1 MLNVH
6 VMKALVAALF
16 LALLALPMLS
26 QETAK
31 PITVSVE
38 PLGDSDGG
46 VTSRVTFRFAH
57 QPDVEEGT
65 PLVLLGSYIVEGA
78 VVRNFRYS
86 LPSDHANAFS
96 TIQTLAAGELEVEVR
111 LMPADASAPIILAKT
126 TERFTIAP
134 TGQPFVAGVDAG
146 ADAIIA
152 EGVGPQSAG
161 AVTMK
166 PPRRDVALNLF
177 IVDVDVAPPVTR
189 VEFWV
194 DGKKIIARNAPPYTA
209 ELDLGKLPKRVEVK
223 AVGYDRRGRYIDA
236 DAFVVNERETPLEV
250 RITRTQTPDGTT
262 HFKLSVQNPKAIA
275 IRSVALYAGDQKL
288 REWTQPPYALSI
300 PTARLEGVDFVRA
313 AAIDANGYEA
323 SDLQFLDGERFVE
336 EIEVNVVELPISVTS
351 ETGASIT
358 GLQKPEFTVL
368 ENGAQ
373 QTISSFDFASN
384 LPISVGV
391 LIDHSGSM
399 QKRMGEAKKAAVDFF
414 RSIIGS
420 RDRAFV
426 AAFASDPTK
435 FAPFVSDVATLE
447 SQVGE
452 IPDALG
458 GTALYDAI
466 VTGLY
471 RFRNVQGR
479 KALIVITDGEDT
491 TSRLPY
497 DDMLTYARAARVP
510 LYFIGIGM
518 RSFSLGGSGTMKS
531 LAAETGGVAYF
542 IRDVELL
549 GETYK
554 TLERELRSQYL
565 ITYHAQ
571 SSAKDREYRTVEV
584 KVARPGATVRTIRG
598 YIP

>member
-1 MLNVH
+1 MR
-6 VMKALVAALF
+6 ALAAALLVTV
-16 LALLALPMLS
+16 LAMPS
-26 QETAK
+26 SGQEPAK

-38 PLGDSDGG
+38 PIGDAADG
-46 VTSRVTFRFAH
+46 VVSRITFRFAH

-65 PLVLLGSYIVEGA
+65 PLVLLGSYIVDGA
-78 VVRNFRYS
+78 VVRNFRYP
-86 LPSDHANAFS
+86 LPPDHANAFS
-96 TIQTLAAGELEVEVR
+96 TTQALAAGDLEIEVR
-111 LMPADASAPIILAKT
+111 LMPADASAPVILTKT
-126 TERFTIAP
+126 TERFTLAP
-134 TGQPFVAGVDAG
+134 TGQPYVAGADAG
-146 ADAIIA
+146 ADEILA
-152 EGVGPQSAG
+152 EGTGSETAG
-161 AVTMK
+161 AVKMK

-177 IVDVDVAPPVTR
+177 VVDVDVAPPVTR

-194 DGKKIIARNAPPYTA
+194 DGKRIIARNAPPYTA
-209 ELDLGKLPKRVEVK
+209 ELDLGRLPKRVEVK
-223 AVGYDRRGRYIDA
+223 AIGYDRRGRYIDA

-250 RITRTQTPDGTT
+250 RITRTEVDGTT
-262 HFKLSVQNPKAIA
+262 HFKLSVQNPKATA
-275 IRSVALYAGDQKL
+275 IRSVALYAGDEKL

-300 PTARLEGVDFVRA
+300 PSSRLDGVRFVRA
-313 AAIDANGYEA
+313 SAIDGNGYEA
-323 SDLQFLDGERFVE
+323 SDLQFLDGERFIE

-351 ETGASIT
+351 DAGVAIS
-358 GLQKPEFTVL
+358 GLQKSEFTVL
-368 ENGAQ
+368 ENGAA

-399 QKRMGEAKKAAVDFF
+399 QRRMGEAKKAAVDFF
-414 RSIIGS
+414 RSIIGP

-447 SQVGE
+447 SQVAA

-479 KALIVITDGEDT
+479 KALVVISDGEDT

-497 DDMLTYARAARVP
+497 EDMLTYARAARVP

-518 RSFSLGGSGTMKS
+518 RSFSLSGSGTMKS

-542 IRDVELL
+542 IRDVDKLA
-549 GETYK
+549 ETYDA
-554 TLERELRSQYL
+554 LERELRSQYL

-571 SSAKDREYRTVEV
+571 SSVKDREYRTIEV

>member
-1 MLNVH
+1 MRT
-6 VMKALVAALF
+6 LVAAL
-16 LALLALPMLS
+16 LVLLALPLSS
-26 QETAK
+26 QEAVK
-31 PITVSVE
+31 PLTVSVE
-38 PLGDSDGG
+38 PLGDAPDG
-46 VTSRVTFRFAH
+46 VVARVTFRFVH

-65 PLVLLGSYIVEGA
+65 PLVLLGSYIVDGA
-78 VVRNFRYS
+78 VARNFRYA
-86 LPSDHANAFS
+86 LPPDHANAYT
-96 TIQTLAAGELEVEVR
+96 TIQTLPAGEVEVEVR
-111 LMPADASAPIILAKT
+111 LMPADTAAPVILAKT
-126 TERFTIAP
+126 TGKFTVAP
-134 TGQPFVAGVDAG
+134 TGQPYVAGAGAG
-146 ADAIIA
+146 ADEIVA
-152 EGVGPQSAG
+152 EGAGSESAG

-177 IVDVDVAPPVTR
+177 IVEVEAAPPVTR

-194 DGKKIIARNAPPYTA
+194 DGKRIIARNAPPYSA

-250 RITRTQTPDGTT
+250 NIARTATPDGTT
-262 HFKLSVQNPKAIA
+262 HFKLSVQNPKAVA
-275 IRSVALYAGDQKL
+275 IRSVALFAGDRKL
-288 REWTQPPYALSI
+288 REWTQPPYAFSI
-300 PTARLEGVDFVRA
+300 PTAQLEGIEFVRA
-313 AAIDANGYEA
+313 AAVDANGYEA
-323 SDLQFLDGERFVE
+323 SDLLFLDGERFVE
-336 EIEVNVVELPISVTS
+336 EIDVNVVELPVSVTS
-351 ETGASIT
+351 EGGTSMT
-358 GLQKPEFTVL
+358 GLQKTEFTVL
-368 ENGAQ
+368 ENGVP
-373 QTISSFDFASN
+373 QTISTFDFASS

-399 QKRMGEAKKAAVDFF
+399 QKRIVEAKKAAVDFF
-414 RSIIGS
+414 RDIIGP

-426 AAFASDPTK
+426 GAFASDPTK
-435 FAPFVSDVATLE
+435 TAPFVSDVPTLE
-447 SQVGE
+447 AQIGA
-452 IPDALG
+452 IPEALG

-479 KALIVITDGEDT
+479 KALVVITDGEDT

-497 DDMLTYARAARVP
+497 EDMLTYARAARVP

-531 LAAETGGVAYF
+531 LAAETGGMAFF
-542 IRDVELL
+542 IRDVAML

-571 SSAKDREYRTVEV
+571 STTKDREYRTIEV